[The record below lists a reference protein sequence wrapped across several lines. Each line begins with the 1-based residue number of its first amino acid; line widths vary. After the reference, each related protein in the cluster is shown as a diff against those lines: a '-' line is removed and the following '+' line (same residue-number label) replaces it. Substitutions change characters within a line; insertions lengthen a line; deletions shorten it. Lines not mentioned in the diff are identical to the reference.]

1 MAGSLQLVEPDG
13 DPPCAICGEPAAG
26 PCAHCRAMVCGDCCV
41 LTEGSVRTW
50 AICTR
55 CDRKR
60 GKSLLGGWALVA
72 AWVLVPVVGLV
83 LFGLVV
89 ELFRR

>member
-1 MAGSLQLVEPDG
+1 
-13 DPPCAICGEPAAG
+13 
-26 PCAHCRAMVCGDCCV
+26 MVCGDCC
-41 LTEGSVRTW
+41 VRTW

-72 AWVLVPVVGLV
+72 AWVLVPVVGLA

-89 ELFRR
+89 ELLRR